1 MTKSENEKNDFKL
14 KWGNYK
20 LDTFK
25 GKPFEIEDFSSE
37 DIKEQMKATSDFQ
50 KAMDKMIKANIRK
63 VKEQQDI
70 MIVEQIINI
79 YNHKYP
85 NYKVYVEITKALIL
99 KARELNNKSFI
110 NDTTREIYIEPHILS
125 RNVFNTA
132 YKLGKKR
139 GK

>member
-1 MTKSENEKNDFKL
+1 MSEDKDFKL
-14 KWGNYK
+14 KWKDFK
-20 LDTFK
+20 LDASNHR
-25 GKPFEIEDFSSE
+25 PFEIKDFDSE
-37 DIKEQMKATSDFQ
+37 DIKEQMKGASDFQ

-63 VKEQQDI
+63 AKNQKDA

-79 YNHKYP
+79 YNHQYP

-110 NDTTREIYIEPHILS
+110 NDTTREFYIEPPILS